1 MDCDTVNLDTIT
13 LDIAELLDRF
23 VKFRS
28 FSALSHGG
36 GRESNMQYMAILIL
50 LAQYL
55 KKVSPSS
62 EPGDAHS
69 FIHQISISLVMDS
82 TEQWNNKRLD
92 LLKSLQE
99 SRRLWEDA
107 KHELLV
113 WIVVDYYQNKI
124 LQVIF
129 APNSEKV
136 SLVEPKCFTNF
147 RKF

>member
-1 MDCDTVNLDTIT
+1 MEVAVDCDTVNLDTLT

-36 GRESNMQYMAILIL
+36 GRESNMQYMAVLIL
-50 LAQYL
+50 LVQYL

-62 EPGDAHS
+62 EPGEAHS
-69 FIHQISISLVMDS
+69 FIHQISISLVMD
-82 TEQWNNKRLD
+82 TAEQWNDKRLD

-99 SRRLWEDA
+99 SKRSWKDA

-113 WIVVDYYQNKI
+113 WTAVDYYQNKI

-129 APNSEKV
+129 A
-136 SLVEPKCFTNF
+136 
-147 RKF
+147 